1 MTYSEIEN
9 AYMHNLGYTNMQ
21 DYLKDNHNTI
31 FYKND
36 IKHESPFVCGVA
48 YGMVKS
54 FINSNIHTEE
64 IPTWLHQYIADNKD
78 RFITCVDDSAFKWAK
93 DFAKLVKKHVSVNCN
108 SFAIGEDLFL
118 DFFHGE
124 YTFDPKEEDKVF
136 SALDDV
142 AVIIDENLKGK
153 LAIFLD

>member
-1 MTYSEIEN
+1 MFEHIEQ
-9 AYMHNLGYTNMQ
+9 AYMHNFGYDNIQ
-21 DYLKDNHNTI
+21 DFLKDNHDNI
-31 FYKND
+31 FYKNH
-36 IKHESPFVCGVA
+36 IQHESPFVCGVA
-48 YGMVKS
+48 YGMVKAL
-54 FINSNIHTEE
+54 INSNICTEE
-64 IPTWLHQYIADNKD
+64 LPVWLYEYIENHKIKM
-78 RFITCVDDSAFKWAK
+78 ITCIDDSAIKWAK
-93 DFAKLVKKHVSVNCN
+93 DFAKLVKEHVSVNCN

-136 SALDDV
+136 RVLDDV